1 MYVSETKVPISAAY
15 SITRGSGGIRR
26 LTHVQL
32 VSVERKTAGSCN
44 SGSPVL
50 RWTVRPPPI
59 EGRFGF
65 GLAASAGRASDAW
78 SVIEQGTTPCLASC
92 VMDEREIFTFLFRLA
107 ETSRDPEGVVAS
119 CLMRDRELLASSAS
133 SDDGRQHAEYL
144 VVQQLRDN
152 RISVDER
159 CVLYT
164 TLAPCSDVSTVNDGR
179 DCTTI
184 LLEAGVR
191 HVVFAADDLEY
202 SKSSQAR
209 FQAAGGT
216 CRQINDRELVRRAVQ
231 VFNSTISRD
240 LSRLFLPRERQLESP
255 PDEPS

>member
-1 MYVSETKVPISAAY
+1 MSSL
-15 SITRGSGGIRR
+15 SG
-26 LTHVQL
+26 
-32 VSVERKTAGSCN
+32 VERKTAGSCN
-44 SGSPVL
+44 SDSPVL

-59 EGRFGF
+59 EG
-65 GLAASAGRASDAW
+65 
-78 SVIEQGTTPCLASC
+78 SC
-92 VMDEREIFTFLFRLA
+92 VMDEREIFTFLLRLA

-144 VVQQLRDN
+144 VVQQLRDR

-164 TLAPCSDVSTVNDGR
+164 TLAPCSDMSTVNDGR

-209 FQAAGGT
+209 FQEAGGT
-216 CRQINDRELVRRAVQ
+216 CRQINDRELVRRAVE

>member
-1 MYVSETKVPISAAY
+1 
-15 SITRGSGGIRR
+15 
-26 LTHVQL
+26 
-32 VSVERKTAGSCN
+32 
-44 SGSPVL
+44 
-50 RWTVRPPPI
+50 
-59 EGRFGF
+59 
-65 GLAASAGRASDAW
+65 
-78 SVIEQGTTPCLASC
+78 
-92 VMDEREIFTFLFRLA
+92 MDEREIFTFLFRLA

-209 FQAAGGT
+209 FQAAGGI